1 MEKIDK
7 ASSIE
12 VKPRFE
18 ERYRALL
25 GNDYDKFMAYSFS
38 YIRKA
43 IRVNTLK
50 ISPSELKKRIDE
62 IWQLDP
68 IPWCPEGFWITY
80 KKGKRFDIGNLQ
92 EHQLGYIYVQEA
104 ASMIPPVV
112 LAPKPGEIVLDLC
125 AAPGSKTSQMAQ
137 YMKNEGVLIANDVQ
151 FARLKALGMNVQRCG
166 VANTVISH
174 MQGFAFKHS
183 TIRFDKILV
192 DAPCSGTGTI
202 RKSLKTLKMWNP
214 SMITRLAAQQLALL
228 EVAFGLLKEG
238 GTVVYSTCTLEPE
251 ENEGVIS
258 NFLSKHPDAVLEAFD
273 LPIKRSPPI
282 TQFLNHTYSPEVNK
296 CLRIFPHDN
305 DTEGFF
311 VAKMRKK

>member
-1 MEKIDK
+1 MEPIPHVR
-7 ASSIE
+7 AE

-25 GNDYDKFMAYSFS
+25 GKDYDTFMAYSFS

-50 ISPSELKKRIDE
+50 STAKEVQQRLSDL
-62 IWQLDP
+62 WQLDP
-68 IPWCPEGFWITY
+68 VPWCKEGFWITY
-80 KKGKRFDIGNLQ
+80 KQGKRFDIGNLQ

-112 LAPKPGEIVLDLC
+112 LAPQPGDLVLDIC

-137 YMKNEGVLIANDVQ
+137 YMKNEGVLVANDIQ
-151 FARLKALGMNVQRCG
+151 YARLKALGMNLQRCG
-166 VANTVISH
+166 VANSIITH
-174 MQGFAFKHS
+174 MQGFAFKNKKA
-183 TIRFDKILV
+183 RFDKILV

-202 RKSLKTLKMWNP
+202 RKSLKTLTMWNP
-214 SMITRLAAQQLALL
+214 NMITRLAAQQLALL
-228 EVAFGLLKEG
+228 DVAFSLLKEG

-251 ENEGVIS
+251 ENEGVVS
-258 NFLSKHPDAVLEAFD
+258 NFLNHHPDAQLEAFD
-273 LPIKRSPPI
+273 LPIKRSPPVME
-282 TQFLNHTYSPEVNK
+282 FMGETYNSEVKK

-311 VAKMRKK
+311 VAKIKKV

>member
-1 MEKIDK
+1 MEPLPNVV
-7 ASSIE
+7 A

-18 ERYRALL
+18 ERYKALL
-25 GNDYDKFMAYSFS
+25 GSSYETFMTYSFS

-50 ISPSELKKRIDE
+50 ISVKELQSRLE
-62 IWQLDP
+62 SIWDLQP
-68 IPWCPEGFWITY
+68 VPWCKEGFWITY

-112 LAPKPGEIVLDLC
+112 LAPEPGDVVLDLC
-125 AAPGSKTSQMAQ
+125 AAPGSKTSQLAM
-137 YMKNEGVLIANDVQ
+137 YMQNNGVLVANDVQ
-151 FARLKALGMNVQRCG
+151 FSRLKALGLNLQRCG
-166 VANTVISH
+166 VANAIIAH
-174 MQGFAFKHS
+174 MQGLAFKRV
-183 TIRFDKILV
+183 TTKFDRVLV

-214 SMITRLAAQQLALL
+214 KMIEHLSRLQGALL
-228 EVAFGLLKEG
+228 DVGFSLLRPG

-251 ENEGVIS
+251 ENEGVVT
-258 NFLSKHPDAVLEAFD
+258 NFLNSHPDARLEAID
-273 LPIKRSPPI
+273 LPITRNKPVK
-282 TQFLNHTYSPEVNK
+282 QFLDQIYHAEIDK

-311 VAKMRKK
+311 VAKIRKVD